1 MGEYSFCNEL
11 KEEYKIEELNSETL
25 KYRIDGFIHACDMD
39 LSDSPCSKEISK
51 TRMPYINKHS
61 TKEDMNYS
69 INFIRSYDK
78 ENGNGF
84 VLLGKYNDLNIYFVN
99 YFDKDK
105 KRIVLMKS
113 FHITIDKKYE
123 DLLYQLDIETTS
135 KSSLRAK
142 FTIKK
147 NVKMDMLPSIVSFQ
161 SIFSDFN
168 LILKLVESFVYNPD
182 IVFNMVLNGKIN
194 SKVLSS
200 KYLNDPLVV
209 DEKLDKPVNGIR
221 KIIKKNI
228 K

>member
-123 DLLYQLDIETTS
+123 DLLYQLDIKTTS
-135 KSSLRAK
+135 NLRTK
-142 FTIKK
+142 FVIKK
-147 NVKMDMLPSIVSFQ
+147 NVKPDMLPGIVSFQ

>member
-105 KRIVLMKS
+105 KRIVLMRS

-123 DLLYQLDIETTS
+123 DLLYQLDIKTTS
-135 KSSLRAK
+135 NLRTK
-142 FTIKK
+142 FVIKK
-147 NVKMDMLPSIVSFQ
+147 NVKPDMLPSIVSFQ
-161 SIFSDFN
+161 SIFSDFGQI
-168 LILKLVESFVYNPD
+168 LILVESFVYNPD
-182 IVFNMVLNGKIN
+182 ITFNVVLNEKIN
-194 SKVLSS
+194 SRVLSS